1 MSEARIAMT
10 AKIAL
15 KNSTIRSTIE
25 DRPPAFQF
33 ADAFGRFLGMQFSHA
48 PVVDVL
54 AAAHRVGKV
63 HLPIV
68 ALIDV
73 GEGRGH
79 APLGH
84 NRMRLAEQGLA
95 DKTNFDSRG
104 RGLNGRAQSRTASAN
119 NEHVV
124 FESFVV
130 SHLVCASVEFETKP
144 GRFNDSSLIRSSNR
158 AKLPSNKGGCRDL

>member
-1 MSEARIAMT
+1 MA

-15 KNSTIRSTIE
+15 KNSTVHSSIE

-33 ADAFGRFLGMQFSHA
+33 ADAFGRLLGMQFSHA

-63 HLPIV
+63 NLPII
-68 ALIDV
+68 ALIDG
-73 GEGRGH
+73 GEGGGH

-84 NRMRLAEQGLA
+84 YRMRLAEQGLA

-104 RGLNGRAQSRTASAN
+104 GGLNGRAQSRTASAN

-124 FESFVV
+124 SESFVV
-130 SHLVCASVEFETKP
+130 SHLVCASVEFKTQP
-144 GRFNDSSLIRSSNR
+144 DGTVQRFIAYMIFQSRQTPIEQRR
-158 AKLPSNKGGCRDL
+158 M